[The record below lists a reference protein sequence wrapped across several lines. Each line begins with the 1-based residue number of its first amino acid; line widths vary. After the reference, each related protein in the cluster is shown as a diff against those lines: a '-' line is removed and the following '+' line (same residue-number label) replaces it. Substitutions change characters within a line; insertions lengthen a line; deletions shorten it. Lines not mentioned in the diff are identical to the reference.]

1 MPVTVVLDEVHLTF
15 RIPATLSAGEVRA
28 VRRVL
33 NSKAFTDALR
43 RAVLA
48 EMKKRAVTPTVR
60 VAVAR

>member
-1 MPVTVVLDEVHLTF
+1 MPATVVLDELHLTF
-15 RIPATLSAGEVRA
+15 RIPAALADGEVRA

-33 NSKAFTDALR
+33 TGTAFTAAVR

-48 EMKKRAVTPTVR
+48 AMKKHPVLTPVR